1 MSISLNSMNMFSA
14 FSQKFGA
21 VGMLKS
27 TQEKLERQQKTQSQV
42 AFLENQK
49 ANLKD
54 MECDSIEE
62 IMRKLEMFHSYE
74 DQIAAAKKQYNM
86 EQMWH
91 VMDEAEEQGE
101 KIAKASE
108 KYAPKTEEERKE
120 EQVEEALGIEENKS
134 GLLENVEEL
143 PEEIPAENVDELL
156 NADEIS
162 DAEEISKAEEIS
174 NAEACAE
181 NIESGEK
188 EIADAWQRANAEIA
202 DQREKLL
209 AQMAEKPQK

>member
-49 ANLKD
+49 ANLKV

-120 EQVEEALGIEENKS
+120 EQVEEALGIEEDKS
-134 GLLENVEEL
+134 GLLENMEEL

-156 NADEIS
+156 NVDEIS
-162 DAEEISKAEEIS
+162 DAEEIK
-174 NAEACAE
+174 N
-181 NIESGEK
+181 
-188 EIADAWQRANAEIA
+188 
-202 DQREKLL
+202 
-209 AQMAEKPQK
+209 